1 MEYIF
6 FYGFAFL
13 AVGSALLLVIS
24 RNPVHSTLYLI
35 VTLFCISG
43 LFALLNAHFLAVIQI
58 LIYAGAIMV
67 LFLFVIMLLNL
78 KSVKSEFEKLF
89 SLKILGVGAAILLLF
104 EVVFLIGKGSSMGLP
119 GQASP
124 ELIALEGGNTEIIGK
139 LLFTVYLLP
148 FEITS
153 ILLLVALIGAVV
165 LAKK

>member
-1 MEYIF
+1 MD
-6 FYGFAFL
+6 
-13 AVGSALLLVIS
+13 ALGLILLF
-24 RNPVHSTLYLI
+24 P
-35 VTLFCISG
+35 
-43 LFALLNAHFLAVIQI
+43 LL
-58 LIYAGAIMV
+58 GAIMV

-89 SLKILGVGAAILLLF
+89 SVKILGAGAAILLLF

-119 GQASP
+119 GQASL
-124 ELIALEGGNTEIIGK
+124 ESIALEGGNTEIIGK

-153 ILLLVALIGAVV
+153 ILLIVALIGAVV